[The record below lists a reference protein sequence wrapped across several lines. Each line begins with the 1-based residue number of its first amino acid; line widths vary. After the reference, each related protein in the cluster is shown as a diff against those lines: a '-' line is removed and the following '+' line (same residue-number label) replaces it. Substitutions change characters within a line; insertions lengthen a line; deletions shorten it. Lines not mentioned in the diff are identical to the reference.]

1 MIWYNNFEKVCEES
15 FRGEVN
21 ILSAISEVLQAFISV
36 FKSITIVDVIDML
49 ILSYLIFKGTQIVRE
64 TRAGQLVKGIIII
77 LICYLIASVLGLKTM
92 TFLLE
97 TFFKWG
103 FVALIIVFQPELRR
117 ILEKMGRTKVANL
130 SFINSDNEEVRS
142 VWMECIDSICD
153 AVSNLSK
160 TKTGALIVCER
171 KTKLGEQVANGTILN
186 CKPSDSIFGNIFFPN
201 TPLHDGAVIIR
212 DAKILAAGCFLPTPQ
227 KEELINKQLGSR
239 HRAAIGISEISDA
252 IVIVVSEET
261 GNISVAEEGELT
273 RGFSKDSLK
282 RLLIK
287 RFIPVISEKDK
298 GGFAKRVKKKWK
310 SVQKEK

>member
-1 MIWYNNFEKVCEES
+1 MNV
-15 FRGEVN
+15 
-21 ILSAISEVLQAFISV
+21 LSAVSEVWQAFVSV
-36 FKSITIVDVIDML
+36 FKSITIVDLIDMA

-77 LICYLIASVLGLKTM
+77 LLCYLIASLLELKTM

-97 TFFKWG
+97 NFFKWG

-130 SFINSDNEEVRS
+130 SFISSDNQEIRS
-142 VWMECIDSICD
+142 AWIECIDSICD
-153 AVSNLSK
+153 SAANLSK

-171 KTKLGEQVANGTILN
+171 KTKLGEQVAHGTILN
-186 CKPSDSIFGNIFFPN
+186 CRPSDAIFGNIFFPN
-201 TPLHDGAVIIR
+201 SPLHDGAVIIR
-212 DAKILAAGCFLPTPQ
+212 DAEILAAGCFLPTPQ
-227 KEELINKQLGSR
+227 KEEFINKQLGSR
-239 HRAAIGISEISDA
+239 HRAAIGISEVSDA

-273 RGFSKDSLK
+273 RGFSKESLK
-282 RLLIK
+282 RLLKK
-287 RFIPVISEKDK
+287 RLIPDVSEKDK

-310 SVQKEK
+310 SVQKEQK

>member
-1 MIWYNNFEKVCEES
+1 M
-15 FRGEVN
+15 
-21 ILSAISEVLQAFISV
+21 LSAIYEVLQAFVSV
-36 FKSITIVDVIDML
+36 FKSITIIDIIDMA

-77 LICYLIASVLGLKTM
+77 LLCYLIASLLELKTM

-97 TFFKWG
+97 NFFKWG

-130 SFINSDNEEVRS
+130 SFINVENQEDRS
-142 VWMECIDSICD
+142 VWNECIEAICD
-153 AVSNLSK
+153 AAANLSK

-186 CKPSDSIFGNIFFPN
+186 CRPSDAIFGNIFFPN
-201 TPLHDGAVIIR
+201 SPLHDGAVIIR
-212 DAKILAAGCFLPTPQ
+212 NAEILAAGCFLPTPQ
-227 KEELINKQLGSR
+227 KEEFINKQLGSR
-239 HRAAIGISEISDA
+239 HRAAIGISEVSDA

-273 RGFSKDSLK
+273 RGFSKESLK
-282 RLLIK
+282 RLLKK
-287 RFIPVISEKDK
+287 RLIPDVSEKDK

-310 SVQKEK
+310 SVQKEQKST

>member
-1 MIWYNNFEKVCEES
+1 M
-15 FRGEVN
+15 N
-21 ILSAISEVLQAFISV
+21 ILSAISEVLQAFVSV
-36 FKSITIVDVIDML
+36 FKSITVVDLIDMA

-77 LICYLIASVLGLKTM
+77 LLGYLISSLLQLKTM

-97 TFFKWG
+97 NFFRWG

-130 SFINSDNEEVRS
+130 SFINLENEQDRS
-142 VWMECIDSICD
+142 VWAGCIDAICD

-171 KTKLGEQVANGTILN
+171 KTKLGEQVANGIILD

-201 TPLHDGAVIIR
+201 SPLHDGAVIIR

-227 KEELINKQLGSR
+227 KEEFINKQLGSR
-239 HRAAIGISEISDA
+239 HRAAIGISEVSDA

-273 RGFSKDSLK
+273 RGFSKESLR
-282 RLLIK
+282 RLLKK
-287 RFIPVISEKDK
+287 RFIPDVPVKDK
-298 GGFAKRVKKKWK
+298 GGFAKKVKKKWK
-310 SVQKEK
+310 SVQKEQK